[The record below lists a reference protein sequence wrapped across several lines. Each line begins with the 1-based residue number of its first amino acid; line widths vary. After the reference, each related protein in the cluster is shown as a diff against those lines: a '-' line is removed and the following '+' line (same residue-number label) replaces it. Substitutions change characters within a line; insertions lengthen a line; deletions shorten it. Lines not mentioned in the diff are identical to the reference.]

1 MSEMTKKEFDAAF
14 TKKFDELIA
23 FASKY
28 SSYAPPEGPSVTWT
42 FNKSTAEKLQRLV
55 RVAVEDLV
63 KNVLAPLTEESKLIW
78 SQEEQRVLGEM
89 FLQYHSAAQLKEN
102 DALRLILIGAGTG
115 VGPVTNPTTNP
126 GGTGH

>member
-14 TKKFDELIA
+14 AKRFDELIA
-23 FASKY
+23 FASKHA
-28 SSYAPPEGPSVTWT
+28 SYAPPEGPSVTWT
-42 FNKSTAEKLQRLV
+42 FNKSTAEKMQRLV

-78 SQEEQRVLGEM
+78 SQEEQSVLGQM
-89 FLQYHSAAQLKEN
+89 FLQYHSAAGLKEN

-115 VGPVTNPTTNP
+115 LGGGQNTNTNP
-126 GGTGH
+126 GGPGK